1 MPGPSKLLTTLDI
14 AGLTCAVECGAPAF
28 GSLLGQAYNAFRV
41 DGPAEL
47 ALTVEVVEPPAAPR
61 RLPGPYASVSLVD
74 GVLTVDG
81 ADFHG
86 TFDTRARRGHVR
98 QPLAAAPFE
107 TFLTAVCA
115 WALLERGGFLLH
127 AAGLV
132 DGGGAVAFF
141 GPSGSGKSTVARL
154 VGRGVI
160 SDEVVAVTPDAGGYR
175 ASGVPW
181 RGRRRSAPLRALYA
195 LRQAEGTVFVRLRS
209 GPAAARLLGSVFLPS
224 ADRSSVDRFF
234 DTAAGLLAR
243 VPCYEMRFTADR
255 SFWSRLPHRA
265 LEPSPRPAP
274 SRRSRGETADVAL

>member
-1 MPGPSKLLTTLDI
+1 VTTLDL
-14 AGLTCAVECGAPAF
+14 AGVMCAVECREAALGTVLGRGYAEFAVQAPPD
-28 GSLLGQAYNAFRV
+28 LT
-41 DGPAEL
+41 
-47 ALTVEVVEPPAAPR
+47 LTVEVIEPPSPPPGAS
-61 RLPGPYASVSLVD
+61 GPYARVSLAD
-74 GVLTVDG
+74 GVLAVDG
-81 ADFHG
+81 TDFRG
-86 TFDTRARRGHVR
+86 AFDTRTGRGHIR

-195 LRQAEGTVFVRLRS
+195 LRQAEGTAFVRLRP

-224 ADRSSVDRFF
+224 ADRSSVGRFL
-234 DTAAGLLAR
+234 DTAAGLLAA

-255 SFWSRLPHRA
+255 SFWPRLPHRA
-265 LEPSPRPAP
+265 LEPAPPR
-274 SRRSRGETADVAL
+274 RGRGETADVAL